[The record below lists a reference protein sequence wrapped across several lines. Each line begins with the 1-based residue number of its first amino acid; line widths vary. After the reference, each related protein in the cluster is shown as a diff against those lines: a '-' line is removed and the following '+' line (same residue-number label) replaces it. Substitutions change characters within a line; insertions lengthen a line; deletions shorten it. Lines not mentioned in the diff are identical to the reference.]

1 MIPKPDR
8 RLLLWV
14 PSGTREASGNG
25 NLIEGGEGV
34 AKRGNGEGTIRRRND
49 GRWEAR
55 YTVQTLKGPKQK
67 SVFGKTRKE
76 VNEKLTKVQADRN
89 QGLVFD
95 SENMTVGEY
104 LDKWLK
110 TAVRHSVRQS
120 TFERNQ
126 QIVQGH
132 IKPAIGK
139 VKLD

>member
-1 MIPKPDR
+1 M
-8 RLLLWV
+8 
-14 PSGTREASGNG
+14 
-25 NLIEGGEGV
+25 